1 MADKGL
7 TVEQMQKVF
16 DDFVESFNGNFDVLP
31 FIKEKQEE
39 IYGPAASIEKLGFP
53 IEGGFHPASRF
64 VTFAASNLDNE
75 EAAKRAIRHELLG
88 HYALNTFTPDQ
99 KRDLLTSVLETQ
111 QEPTLKPIWDKV
123 NKHYAD
129 KTPLGRAEEVF
140 AFVAEQE
147 STFLSRAWDKVR
159 ATFQKTL
166 RATGLS
172 DRPLTIHELRVEAQ
186 VIADGIK
193 RGERQL
199 QTFPANDN
207 AQFRIKDSEMDK
219 KKPFAEQVAEN
230 LIKQLEAGTA
240 PWQKPWQP
248 GQSNFMPMNPT
259 TGKRYKGIN
268 ALHLMA
274 KGHDDPRWMTYN
286 QANSLDAQVKK
297 GEKGTTVQYWKFTE
311 ERDKVDEQGKPV
323 LDDKGKQVKETVK
336 LERPRVFFATVFNAE
351 QIDGLPAYIKPEQPD
366 NKWTPVERAEM
377 ILEASGAVIK
387 HNGGDRAFYRPSTD
401 SIHLPD
407 KSQFPTADNY
417 YATALHELGHWT
429 GHPTR
434 LDRDLGHPFGSEM
447 YAKEELRAEIASMI
461 LGDELGIG
469 HDPGQHAAY
478 VKSWIRALKDDP
490 NEIFRAAADAEK
502 IQDFVLGLE
511 QQRIKEL
518 DKEQLISTAQ
528 QQQHEEI
535 LARAKANH
543 EVSNEGYSPLDTWEN
558 LAAVAEKNGYTAMM
572 KYPSVDDGIGDVEV
586 IYKDGDKTLP
596 VVTQLALGDGKAVT
610 LVYDE
615 RVQGTGMTSD
625 TEWQQQALDSAF
637 DTYRNVEQMQAQEL
651 EARLEAIASLREGH
665 AQAVQKLSSTND
677 PLALNFYYELKDMA
691 EQKGVNTILAETDNG
706 FVVKFEKDGYLLDMD
721 SEIVPNAQ
729 NAELGQAF
737 ASAREVSKAISERT
751 GERQALEQMLETLQP
766 QLRQMTAEEAIFGD
780 EQAGDWLI
788 ESPNGTAL
796 SSSFRH
802 ESEARE
808 EAQKIADLS
817 NAIVLVKNGVMDTD
831 EFNQITE
838 NALGHEARIFEPENW
853 TGRLVSRPVAE
864 FTDGEGQK
872 YIEEV
877 PLEEAQFMGLYA
889 GHIDGRTM
897 HVADFT
903 NPAEL
908 DAVRMRLEAVKYQ
921 VDGIELALNK
931 QAREA
936 SPEATIAN
944 VEQELPPMNPPL
956 KKDNERTLIN
966 VPYKEKNEAKSLG
979 AKWDTTERS
988 WYVPAGVDTAPFAK
1002 WMDNGQSKAVAEE
1015 PAKEQAN
1022 EPAQVGVPGN
1032 TERVYLA
1039 VPYAERAAAKAA
1051 GAKWDKQASAWY
1063 ADQNADLKQLRQYL
1077 IENNTKTGP
1086 TLTPREEL
1094 SDALKTLGAIVEGEH
1109 PIMDGK
1115 KHRIRMEGDKPSEKS
1130 GFYVAFADQHPA
1142 GYIKNNHT
1150 GQEVKWKSKG
1160 YSLTDEE
1167 RAAMQAEAAAK
1178 LAERAKAEAVQHDK
1192 VSAALT
1198 TFYNNAPAADP
1209 QSTYL
1214 QNKGIESV
1222 DIRVVPPQF
1231 NVVTDP
1237 QILVGQDFRESK
1249 SLRENNPDAIV
1260 FTAGELLVPAQDE
1273 NNRLWQV
1280 QAVQANGSKR
1290 FASGGKKEGAFFP
1303 IGGMEALDAAPVIII
1318 GEGYAT
1324 AKSLSEGA
1332 GMATVAAFDSGNL
1345 EKVAQTMRERYPDK
1359 PIIIAGDDDHALES
1373 KPPFINVGKE
1383 KAKAAAKAVGGE
1395 AVFPI
1400 FAPGEKEGDQGAK
1413 LTDFNDLAQKS
1424 VLGKDGMQ
1432 RQINAVVRQAQV
1444 RHQELLK
1451 VHQQQEQKQEQKKV
1465 QGRGR

>member
-1 MADKGL
+1 MSSQGL
-7 TVEQMQKVF
+7 TVEAVQKVF
-16 DDFVESFNGNFDVLP
+16 DDFMQSFNGNFDVLP
-31 FIKEKQEE
+31 YIKSTQEE
-39 IYGPAASIEKLGFP
+39 IYGPNASIEKLGFP
-53 IEGGFHPASRF
+53 IEGAYHPAQRF
-64 VTFAASNLDNE
+64 ITLVAANLDNE
-75 EAAKRAIRHELLG
+75 EAARRTIRHELLG

-99 KRDLLTSVLETQ
+99 KRDLLTSVLESQT
-111 QEPTLKPIWDKV
+111 EPTLKPIWDKV
-123 NKHYAD
+123 NKHYSE
-129 KTPLGRAEEVF
+129 KSPLERAEEVF

-147 STFLSRAWDKVR
+147 STFFSRAWDRVR
-159 ATFQKTL
+159 ASFQKAL
-166 RATGLS
+166 RVTGLT
-172 DRPLTIHELRVEAQ
+172 DRPLTLHELRVDAQ
-186 VIADGIK
+186 IIAEGIK
-193 RGERQL
+193 RGEREL
-199 QTFPANDN
+199 QTFPASDD
-207 AQFRIKDSEMDK
+207 AQFRIKDSGMDK
-219 KKPFAEQVAEN
+219 QKKSFAEQVAEN

-286 QANSLDAQVKK
+286 QASSLDAQVKK
-297 GEKGTTVQYWKFTE
+297 GEKGTTVQYWKFSE
-311 ERDKVDEQGKPV
+311 EQDKLDEQGRPV
-323 LDDKGKQVKETVK
+323 LDDKGKKVKETVK

-366 NKWTPVERAEM
+366 NKWTPIERAEM
-377 ILEASGAVIK
+377 ILEASGATIK

-429 GHPTR
+429 GHQTR

-469 HDPGQHAAY
+469 HDPEQHAAY
-478 VKSWIRALKDDP
+478 VKSWVKALKDDP

-518 DKEQLISTAQ
+518 DKEQLITTAQ
-528 QQQHEEI
+528 QEQHEEI
-535 LARAKANH
+535 LARARANH
-543 EVSNEGYSPLDTWEN
+543 ATSNEGYSPLDTWEN
-558 LAAVAEKNGYTAMM
+558 LAAVAEKNGYSAMM

-637 DTYRNVEQMQAQEL
+637 ETYRAVEQMQAQEL
-651 EARLEAIASLREGH
+651 ETRLEEITSLREGH
-665 AQAVQKLSSTND
+665 AKAVQKLSNTND

-691 EQKGVNTILAETDNG
+691 EQKGVNAILTENDNG
-706 FVVKFEKDGYLLDMD
+706 FVVKFEKEGYLLDMD
-721 SEIVPNAQ
+721 TEIVPNAQ
-729 NAELGQAF
+729 NALLGEAF
-737 ASAREVSKAISERT
+737 ASARAVSQAISERT
-751 GERQALEQMLETLQP
+751 GERKELEQTLETLQP
-766 QLRQMTAEEAIFGD
+766 QLRQMTAAEAIFGD

-788 ESPNGTAL
+788 ESQNGTAL
-796 SSSFRH
+796 SSSFH
-802 ESEARE
+802 NEEDAKAEAK
-808 EAQKIADLS
+808 KIADLS
-817 NAIVLVKNGVMDTD
+817 NAIVMVKKGVMDTA
-831 EFNQITE
+831 EFDQITE
-838 NALGHEARIFEPENW
+838 SCLGHNAKIFEPENW

-864 FTDGEGQK
+864 FTDTEGQK

-877 PLEEAQFMGLYA
+877 PLNEAQFLGLYT

-903 NPAEL
+903 NPGEL

-921 VDGIELALNK
+921 VEGIELALDK
-931 QAREA
+931 KTRQAM
-936 SPEATIAN
+936 PEDAISS
-944 VEQELPPMNPPL
+944 VEQGLPPMNPPL

-966 VPYKEKNEAKSLG
+966 VPFKEKNEAKSLG

-988 WYVPAGVDTAPFAK
+988 WFIPAGVDTAPFAK
-1002 WMDNGQSKAVAEE
+1002 WMNDGQGQTATAE
-1015 PAKEQAN
+1015 PAKEQSQSTN
-1022 EPAQVGVPGN
+1022 QGSN
-1032 TERVYLA
+1032 SERVYLA

-1051 GAKWDKQASAWY
+1051 GAKWDKQATAWY

-1142 GYIKNNHT
+1142 GYIKNNRT

-1167 RAAMQAEAAAK
+1167 RAAMQAEAATK
-1178 LAERAKAEAVQHDK
+1178 LAERAKAEAIQHDK

-1198 TFYNNAPAADP
+1198 VFYNNAPAADP
-1209 QSTYL
+1209 QATYL
-1214 QNKGIESV
+1214 QNKGIEAV
-1222 DIRVVPPQF
+1222 DIRVVPAQF
-1231 NVVTDP
+1231 DIQTDP
-1237 QILVGQDFRESK
+1237 QIMVGKNFSESK
-1249 SLRENNPDAIV
+1249 TLRENNPDAIV
-1260 FTAGELLVPAQDE
+1260 FTAGELLVPAQDA
-1273 NNRLWQV
+1273 NNQLWQV

-1303 IGGMEALDAAPVIII
+1303 VGGMEALDAAPVIII

-1345 EKVAQTMRERYPDK
+1345 EKVALAMRERYPDK
-1359 PIIIAGDDDHALES
+1359 PIIVAGDDDHSLES

-1395 AVFPI
+1395 AILPI
-1400 FAPGEKEGDQGAK
+1400 FAPGEKEGEHGAK

-1424 VLGKDGMQ
+1424 VLGREAVG
-1432 RQINAVVRQAQV
+1432 RQVNAVVRQA
-1444 RHQELLK
+1444 LAK
-1451 VHQQQEQKQEQKKV
+1451 QQEQQIAPKIEQEQEQKRV